1 MAYYTSKND
10 NLNYDSSNVEKW
22 LTDAGKF
29 FSDVQSKSGSI
40 DTYGGWE
47 SYKSGIDYNKMNTL
61 RRQVIDARLYLSDN
75 KDALGN
81 DNYNALTKQIN
92 SYVNAMDYLT
102 DQRSEL
108 DNYYSQ
114 WKSEADYNSAMKQ
127 QAEQQKEYQ
136 RLMGID
142 VEATKQQYQNTQKR
156 LEQLQTELNRANNP
170 QAYPDQRNS
179 AVVMSDIEQV
189 KKLQNQYYKD
199 YTDAQQLQA
208 LEQYNNLKNAPD
220 FSRLAQQGL
229 SAKKPEYKD
238 LSNIGF
244 VDSYY
249 SDYDKIVYPF
259 GNSAKLTDDEEN
271 IYGYLVAT
279 KGEKAANQY
288 LDTLQETINYRRG
301 TDLANSI
308 QGNRFLQLISGVP
321 AGIDQFAG
329 GIQQLFQENRIP
341 TSATQVASA
350 QTRENLSES
359 GPKLFGSSL
368 GQIGYDMVTTTANM
382 APSIL
387 LSGLITAATGGTGAP
402 VASALGASLMG
413 ASAGGN
419 AYNQA
424 LSEGFSP
431 DSARAYGMLT
441 GASEAALQYLLG
453 GISKLGGRLTSKTV
467 QAAINKID
475 NTILRFAAEQGI
487 HMLGEGTEEYLQE
500 ILTPVFRNIVF
511 DENNQIKPFS
521 QEALYAG
528 LLGALS
534 AGIMEG
540 PSILA
545 NTISNRQAT
554 GNAGHN
560 EIQNTNTPSETM
572 PVIRSGINGEIIDNA
587 GENQYNNIRGEQRE
601 TEVYQT
607 EYPTTQN
614 QAGGYAG
621 VSGQAVTGD
630 YSGTAQRQYDRRADY
645 RGVGLDVAQS
655 LQNQGITPDIANSPE
670 GRVLYDITNVKE
682 LPGNHEYRGGTVPL
696 YNTVSSGELPLGNTI
711 DRISAD
717 NALLDTNIPQDT
729 TGVNNSILENSENMP
744 IRIPQ
749 ADLDIMQ
756 SIAESHKIRF
766 EIADLGQGINGNYK
780 DGVIYVS
787 PYTQQPVL
795 EIFKHELTHR
805 LEQTGRYKDLY
816 QIAKEYYNNAAED
829 TDFAAEARRKQDLY
843 QRRGKDISFR
853 EAEREVVADFVGQ
866 HLFTDDAEIR
876 HLANTRPTLARS
888 IVNWIRE
895 IIAIFKGDTQSELL
909 LRAERKYLSAL
920 RQADNRD
927 GIKNNQQDPRYSIN
941 PDFEAQYDRWDKKNN
956 RGYFKVGTTSEALK
970 SIGIEPSEIYW
981 DKAKIIKIQKD
992 HPDMTDSVIKQVPQ
1006 LLENPM
1012 IVMQSQTVVNR
1023 IVALGEVYADGKPVL
1038 CALELRPKNNK
1049 NEIGNFV
1056 KIASAYSKN
1065 SLQNLVNTSDIL
1077 YVNPNKNKTDSWLK
1091 AIRLQLPSGLTNYG
1105 SIHNVTYVNKNVNGN
1120 VTFGAVPKKTAMRAA
1135 FEKAGYNTSISE
1147 SGENSTGNT
1156 KYSLNDSKS
1165 IPLEQRVSGDEL
1177 LDALDLI
1184 DTLQSVG
1191 AKVDKNGYITV
1202 YHRTNE
1208 QNKEKILSSARMTAK
1223 EDGIF
1228 FSTKKDGQN
1237 VGYGS
1242 EIIEFKI
1249 PAEKLMLDDIFDNE
1263 AHLRLPLK
1271 RAGEIIDISQYLND
1285 NTGNDAG
1292 ESKYSLADDYDFL
1305 VNQYGAIE
1313 PGENPVRDVSVPRQ
1327 TADDNRVGRTVR
1339 TAMEAQG
1346 TPDALVDRLKE
1357 DVVNGIHSYKV
1368 VTDKAATDSANNR
1381 LDQWGFEKSYQ
1392 YWKTLIEG
1400 NKKVTKY
1407 DMALAQQMYIEAAN
1421 NGDFDLAQQIL
1432 ADVAVEATR
1441 AGQTGQAIHLLKSLT
1456 PQGRLYKIDRLVYKI
1471 QQDIDRRTK
1480 GKGKTIKVK
1489 DELKNRMLR
1498 ARSIEEM
1505 DAIEQRIHQDIAEQM
1520 PDPTLLDK
1528 WNEWR
1533 YLAMLGNPRTH
1544 IRNILGNVLFVPAI
1558 QTKNALGTLI
1568 EKALPQEQRTKAI
1581 LTPKDRAAIDYA
1593 KADFDQIADEVMGGS
1608 KYGQGSNSLNTDRR
1622 VFKNRLLERAR
1633 KSNSNALEKEDRIFT
1648 KRAYASSLAQI
1659 IKARGWDVNNITD
1672 EQLSEARNHA
1682 IREAQKATYRDESK
1696 VADFL
1701 NKISELNKPLNIIVE
1716 GVLPFKKTPIN
1727 ILKRGVEYSPLGLVN
1742 GIKEIVYD
1750 VRKGNKTAAEAID
1763 HICVGLTGTGML
1775 AMGMFLS
1782 AMGWL
1787 RSTSDDD
1794 EEKSLDTL
1802 SGKQEYALQIGD
1814 YSYTI
1819 DWIAPLSLPL
1829 FVGAEIQNYIE
1840 RGDADAVKSFGRVL
1854 DALTGMSDPMF
1865 NLSMLQGINSTME
1878 TVRYSDNPVIDVV
1891 ANTAAGYAGQA
1902 VPTLL
1907 GQISRTIDP
1916 TRRNTWYTPEDSN
1929 AGKLINKTVKKIQA
1943 KTPLSRL
1950 LEPYVDKWGQQESE
1964 ENLFVRALENFFS
1977 PGYVSK
1983 DTDDPV
1989 TKDLVEIYS
1998 RSGEDGVIPKSAPNS
2013 LKLDGETYRL
2023 TEKEYTAY
2031 QKTLGSLSHDL
2042 IEQYI
2047 NSPVYHSMTDSERA
2061 ETISDLYSYA
2071 NETAKNEFYS
2081 GRNIPYTI
2089 DDMPKTKKFNEVEQ
2103 EGVNLFEYLYAKIKI
2118 KDIEGDKRANGDTI
2132 SGSVKRNKINYMV
2145 NQLGFSRQEANKI
2158 YELT

>member
-199 YTDAQQLQA
+199 YIDAQQLQA

-259 GNSAKLTDDEEN
+259 GNSAKLTDDEKN

-920 RQADNRD
+920 RQADKRD
-927 GIKNNQQDPRYSIN
+927 GIQSKARYSIDPN
-941 PDFEAQYDRWDKKNN
+941 FSKTYDQWDKQKTGFQI
-956 RGYFKVGTTSEALK
+956 RVGTTSKVLQDLGVDDK
-970 SIGIEPSEIYW
+970 SIYW
-981 DKAKIIKIQKD
+981 DTSKLKKIREK
-992 HPDMTDSVIKQVPQ
+992 HPQMTDDIIKQVPNI
-1006 LLENPM
+1006 LENPVL
-1012 IVMQSQTVVNR
+1012 VMDSQTVKGR
-1023 IVALGEVYADGKPVL
+1023 LTLFGEVYDSKGSPVL
-1038 CALELRPKNNK
+1038 AVLELNPTDKKGHALN
-1049 NEIGNFV
+1049 II
-1056 KIASAYSKN
+1056 KIASAYGKDVNLQGYIDKSNIRYIDKKRIN
-1065 SLQNLVNTSDIL
+1065 SWLTVNRLKLPLPSSSIDPSDISVAQNTQS
-1077 YVNPNKNKTDSWLK
+1077 VNN
-1091 AIRLQLPSGLTNYG
+1091 
-1105 SIHNVTYVNKNVNGN
+1105 
-1120 VTFGAVPKKTAMRAA
+1120 
-1135 FEKAGYNTSISE
+1135 SISD
-1147 SGENSTGNT
+1147 NTINDTGNT
-1156 KYSLNDSKS
+1156 
-1165 IPLEQRVSGDEL
+1165 
-1177 LDALDLI
+1177 
-1184 DTLQSVG
+1184 
-1191 AKVDKNGYITV
+1191 
-1202 YHRTNE
+1202 
-1208 QNKEKILSSARMTAK
+1208 
-1223 EDGIF
+1223 
-1228 FSTKKDGQN
+1228 
-1237 VGYGS
+1237 
-1242 EIIEFKI
+1242 
-1249 PAEKLMLDDIFDNE
+1249 
-1263 AHLRLPLK
+1263 
-1271 RAGEIIDISQYLND
+1271 
-1285 NTGNDAG
+1285 
-1292 ESKYSLADDYDFL
+1292 KYSLADDYDSL
-1305 VNQYGAIE
+1305 VNQYGAIK
-1313 PGENPVRDVSVPRQ
+1313 PGENPVREIKVPKK
-1327 TADDNRVGRTVR
+1327 TDDGNRVRQTVR
-1339 TAMEAQG
+1339 TAMEAKG

-1701 NKISELNKPLNIIVE
+1701 NKISRSIKPLNIIVE

-1794 EEKSLDTL
+1794 EEKTLDTL
-1802 SGKQEYALQIGD
+1802 SGEQEYALQIGD

-1878 TVRYSDNPVIDVV
+1878 TVRYSENPVIDVV

-2031 QKTLGSLSHDL
+2031 QKTLGNLSHDL

-2089 DDMPKTKKFNEVEQ
+2089 DDMPKTKKINEVEQ